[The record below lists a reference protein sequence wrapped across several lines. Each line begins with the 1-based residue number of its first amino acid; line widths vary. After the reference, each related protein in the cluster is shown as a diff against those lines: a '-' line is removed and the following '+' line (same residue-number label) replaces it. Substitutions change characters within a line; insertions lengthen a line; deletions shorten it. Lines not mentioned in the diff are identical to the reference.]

1 MMRFRALW
9 NLLLLSSV
17 VILVQGGSCG
27 DETDNPL
34 AVGEEFRASVT
45 LVAHDGISGGIATG
59 ECIHLFA
66 PGEDFPCCQV
76 CRPPDVGRVFRQT
89 FMNVKRGDSYIFRA
103 GRNGVEL
110 GVKTCTVSTRDVDF
124 LEVVWIGP
132 LLECGAG
139 FEVEP

>member
-1 MMRFRALW
+1 

-17 VILVQGGSCG
+17 VVLVQGGSCG

-45 LVAHDGISGGIATG
+45 LVAHDGISGGIAQG

-76 CRPPDVGRVFRQT
+76 CRPVDAGRVFRQT
-89 FMNVKRGDSYIFRA
+89 FLNVKRGESYTFRA